1 MKGKKGSQWMAG
13 QAKLNITTLA
23 EERKDK
29 RDKSTTAS
37 GVRRR
42 EMWWEREKG
51 ESLIIVIE
59 KL

>member
-1 MKGKKGSQWMAG
+1 MKGKKGSQWMAS

-29 RDKSTTAS
+29 RDRSTTAS

-42 EMWWEREKG
+42 ETFT
-51 ESLIIVIE
+51 
-59 KL
+59 

>member
-13 QAKLNITTLA
+13 QAKLNITALA

-42 EMWWEREKG
+42 EMWWKREKG

-59 KL
+59 KP

>member
-13 QAKLNITTLA
+13 QAKLNITALA

-29 RDKSTTAS
+29 RDKSTIAS

-42 EMWWEREKG
+42 ETFT
-51 ESLIIVIE
+51 
-59 KL
+59 